1 MGWSALTSWIKS
13 WKTII
18 RYLKP
23 DGLVRIDELDQ
34 VLEEMVGVRHN
45 RRQVR
50 YTRLKQGGGKN
61 MRSPDT
67 LLYTGTGI

>member
-23 DGLVRIDELDQ
+23 DGLVRINELDQ
-34 VLEEMVGVRHN
+34 ILEEMVGVRHN

-50 YTRLKQGGGKN
+50 YTRLNQGEGKN
-61 MRSPDT
+61 RCSPDA
-67 LLYTGTGI
+67 LLYTGTGT

>member
-1 MGWSALTSWIKS
+1 MGWSALTSWITF

-34 VLEEMVGVRHN
+34 SWKTIMRYLEPDGLVRIDELDQVLEDNYPLPEARWAGPH
-45 RRQVR
+45 
-50 YTRLKQGGGKN
+50 
-61 MRSPDT
+61 
-67 LLYTGTGI
+67 